1 MVLQVEMVDGVS
13 GTAEGEVPVF
23 GLGHRKAVVGEYVSV
38 YVVRR
43 RGRRAQHIWSVYHPQ
58 LCSACTIDIVDGTG
72 DTALDHRYPARQVQ
86 VVVLNL
92 RDALV
97 RSFVMLFPLVT
108 SERRPFAS
116 YRYSVCVFA
125 PSLKSN
131 DSLIVG
137 VGALSLIAFSWFPLY
152 V

>member
-1 MVLQVEMVDGVS
+1 MILQIEIVGGVS
-13 GTAEGEVPVF
+13 RAAEGEVPIV
-23 GLGHRKAVVGEYVSV
+23 GQSHRKAVVGEYVSV

-97 RSFVMLFPLVT
+97 RSCT
-108 SERRPFAS
+108 CGYAAS
-116 YRYSVCVFA
+116 TDQLGR
-125 PSLKSN
+125 
-131 DSLIVG
+131 
-137 VGALSLIAFSWFPLY
+137 
-152 V
+152 